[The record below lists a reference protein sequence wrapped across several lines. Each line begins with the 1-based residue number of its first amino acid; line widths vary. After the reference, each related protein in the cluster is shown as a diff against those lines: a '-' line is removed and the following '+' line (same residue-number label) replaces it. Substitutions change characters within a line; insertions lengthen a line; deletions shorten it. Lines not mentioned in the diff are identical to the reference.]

1 MGSFYLVLSHIIV
14 PKQKYRQSMPC
25 FGRKQSLFRCFV
37 LITACCLQFLTIK
50 AQPQDSL
57 QTDPPAETKS
67 GGLTSMVSYG
77 ARDSMRFDL
86 VKEVVYLYD
95 SAYVEYEAMTIHAK
109 YIRIDFRNH
118 VISAQGDTNAQG
130 KYLTKASFADAGQS
144 FEANQLDYNYVTQ
157 KGRIVEV
164 TTQQGDGFI
173 ITEVLKKDSA
183 NVIYLAHG
191 QYTTCDL
198 DHPHYSIRAAK
209 MKVIPDD
216 KIITGPAYLQI
227 ADVPTPLAV
236 PFGYFPNKKGRASGI
251 LIPSYGESP
260 SWGFFLKDGGYY
272 WGVNDKLDFAVRGDI
287 YSKGSW
293 GIKTYTNYR
302 VRYKYGGNL
311 SLRYARNYNG
321 DRELPTS
328 TIVNG
333 YSFRWTHQQ
342 DPKFN
347 PSVRFGA
354 NVNINS
360 SSYNQYNSTVTNDYL
375 SNTFQSNVQ
384 WAKTWKFGSFSTN
397 LTHSQNTLTHN
408 VDIGFPSAAFTVN
421 RFYPFRN
428 EERVG
433 KAKWWDKIGMSYT
446 SELKNSLNIAD
457 TLLEA
462 DTMNTPNYFSSTISP
477 RVKTGVRQQIPIA
490 TSFNVFDNFT
500 LTPAITFNSITQFKT
515 IRKTWDAASESVIT
529 DTVNGAHASFDFNSS
544 LSLSTKI
551 YGFFTLDHG
560 KYSMVRHVI
569 TPTIS
574 VSYMPDFTN
583 PAYGFWGEV
592 QTSAQGATAQ
602 YSIFEGGIFGSSA
615 AGKVGAV
622 GMSLMN
628 SLEGKLR
635 ANEDTNSTLSER
647 RMLIDALNFN
657 ASYNF
662 MAEHF
667 NWSVISGSMRM
678 KLFRLFDLN
687 LAFSADPYMLSETGT
702 RIERF
707 EIKNNNRL
715 ARLTS
720 SSLSLGTMLRPGGFS
735 STESRNSTRGTQAEV
750 DMINANPNAYVDFN
764 VPWSLNMQYN
774 LVWQKYSL
782 TPTVTQ
788 TLRVSG
794 DANITPKWKVGFDS
808 NYDFTRKEFSYTS
821 LNVYRDLHC
830 WELQFNWIPFGF
842 RQSYNVT
849 INVKSAVL
857 QDLKLTRKRDW
868 YDFNQQ

>member
-1 MGSFYLVLSHIIV
+1 MDSFYLVLSRIIV
-14 PKQKYRQSMPC
+14 LKQKYRHSIAR
-25 FGRKQSLFRCFV
+25 FGLPPALFRCFV
-37 LITACCLQFLTIK
+37 LITAFCLQFLTLN
-50 AQPQDSL
+50 AQEE
-57 QTDPPAETKS
+57 PPVEVQPAS
-67 GGLTSMVSYG
+67 SSGLTSMVSYG

-86 VKEVVYLYD
+86 INEIVYLYD
-95 SAYVEYEAMTIHAK
+95 SSYVEYEDMTIRAK

-130 KYLTKASFADAGQS
+130 EYLTKASFADAGQA
-144 FEANQLDYNYVTQ
+144 FEANKLDYNYVTQ

-164 TTQQGDGFI
+164 TTQQGDGYI

-183 NVIYLAHG
+183 GVIYLSHG

-198 DHPHYSIRAAK
+198 DHPHYSIRAEK

-260 SWGFFLKDGGYY
+260 AWGFFLKDGGYY
-272 WGVNDKLDFAVRGDI
+272 WGVSDKLDFALRGDI
-287 YSKGSW
+287 YSRGSW
-293 GIKTYTNYR
+293 GVKTFSNYK
-302 VRYKYGGNL
+302 VRYKYGGNV

-328 TIVNG
+328 QIVNG

-347 PSVRFGA
+347 PSVQFGA

-360 SSYNQYNSTVTNDYL
+360 SSYNQYNSTIANDYL
-375 SNTFQSNVQ
+375 SNTFQSNVR
-384 WAKTWKFGSFSTN
+384 WVKTWKFGSFSTN
-397 LTHSQNTLTHN
+397 LSHSQNTLTHN
-408 VDIGFPSAAFTVN
+408 VDIGFPSATFNVN
-421 RFYPFRN
+421 RFYPFKN

-433 KAKWWDKIGMSYT
+433 KAKWWDKIGMSYVT
-446 SELKNSLNIAD
+446 EFKNSLLIAD
-457 TLLEA
+457 TLLNPQNFEQ
-462 DTMNTPNYFSSTISP
+462 PNYYSSTISP
-477 RVKTGVRQQIPIA
+477 KIRTGLRQQIPIA
-490 TSFNVFDNFT
+490 TSFNVLDHYT

-515 IRKTWDAASESVIT
+515 IRKTWNADSAKVYT
-529 DTVNGAHASFDFNSS
+529 DTVNGAHASFDFTTS
-544 LSLSTKI
+544 LSLSTKF
-551 YGFFTLDHG
+551 YGFYQLDRT
-560 KYSMVRHVI
+560 KFQTIRHVI
-569 TPTIS
+569 TPTAS
-574 VSYMPDFTN
+574 VTYMPDFSD
-583 PAYGFWGEV
+583 PKYGFWGEV
-592 QTSAQGATAQ
+592 QSSPQGAVSQ
-602 YSIFEGGIFGSSA
+602 YSIFEGGIFGSSP
-615 AGKVGAV
+615 AGKVGALGV
-622 GMSLMN
+622 SLMN
-628 SLEGKLR
+628 SWEGKLR
-635 ANEDTNSTLSER
+635 NNEDTNSVQAER
-647 RMLIDALNFN
+647 RMLIDALNFG

-667 NWSVISGSMRM
+667 NWSAISGSLRM

-687 LAFSADPYMLSETGT
+687 TAFSADPYMMSATGV

-720 SSLSLGTMLRPGGFS
+720 ASMSLGTSLRPGGFGAS
-735 STESRNSTRGTQAEV
+735 ENRNSGRGTQAEV
-750 DMINANPNAYVDFN
+750 DMINANPAAYIDFN
-764 VPWSLNMQYN
+764 VPWSLNLQYN
-774 LVWQKYSL
+774 LVWQKYGL
-782 TPTVTQ
+782 NPTITQ
-788 TLRVSG
+788 TMRVSG
-794 DANITPKWKVGFDS
+794 DANITPKWKIGFDS

-842 RQSYNVT
+842 RQSYNIT

-857 QDLKLTRKRDW
+857 QDLKMTRKRDW

>member
-1 MGSFYLVLSHIIV
+1 MDSFYLVLSHIIV
-14 PKQKYRQSMPC
+14 LKQKYRQSIPC
-25 FGRKQSLFRCFV
+25 FGRKPALFRCFM
-37 LITACCLQFLTIK
+37 LITACCLQFLTLK
-50 AQPQDSL
+50 AQDGDSV
-57 QTDPPAETKS
+57 QVQPTSS
-67 GGLTSMVSYG
+67 GGLKSMVSYG

-86 VKEVVYLYD
+86 VNEIVYLYD
-95 SAYVEYEAMTIHAK
+95 SAYVEYEDMTIRAK
-109 YIRIDFRNH
+109 YIWIDFRNH
-118 VISAQGDTNAQG
+118 VISAQGDTSSQG
-130 KYLTKASFADAGQS
+130 EYLSKASFADEAQS
-144 FEANQLDYNYVTQ
+144 FEANKLDYNYVTQ

-164 TTQQGDGFI
+164 TTTVGDGYI
-173 ITEVLKKDSA
+173 ITDVLKKDSA
-183 NVIYLAHG
+183 DVIFLSHG

-198 DHPHYSIRAAK
+198 DHPHYSIRAGK

-216 KIITGPAYLQI
+216 KIVTGPAYLQI

-260 SWGFFLKDGGYY
+260 AWGFFLKDGGYY
-272 WGVNDKLDFAVRGDI
+272 WGASDKLDFALRGDI
-287 YSKGSW
+287 YSRGSW
-293 GIKTYTNYR
+293 GVKAFSNYR
-302 VRYKYGGNL
+302 VRYKYGGNV

-347 PSVRFGA
+347 PSVQFGA

-360 SSYNQYNSTVTNDYL
+360 SSYNQYNSTIANDYL
-375 SNTFQSNVQ
+375 SNTFQSNVR
-384 WAKTWKFGSFSTN
+384 WVKTWKFGSFSTN
-397 LTHSQNTLTHN
+397 LSHSQNTLTHN
-408 VDIGFPSAAFTVN
+408 VDIGFPSATFNVN
-421 RFYPFRN
+421 RFYPFKN

-433 KAKWWDKIGMSYT
+433 KAKWWDKIGMSYV
-446 SELKNSLNIAD
+446 SEFKNSLLITD
-457 TLLEA
+457 SLLKPENFEQP
-462 DTMNTPNYFSSTISP
+462 DYYSSTISP
-477 RVKTGVRQQIPIA
+477 KIRTGLRQQIPVA
-490 TSFNVFDNFT
+490 TSFNVLDHYT

-515 IRKTWDAASESVIT
+515 IRKTWNADSARVYT
-529 DTVNGAHASFDFNSS
+529 DTVNGAHASFDFTSS
-544 LSLSTKI
+544 LSLSTKF
-551 YGFFTLDHG
+551 YGFYQLDRT
-560 KYSMVRHVI
+560 KFQTIRHVI
-569 TPTIS
+569 TPTAS
-574 VSYMPDFTN
+574 VTFMPDFTD
-583 PAYGFWGEV
+583 PKYGFWGEV
-592 QTSAQGATAQ
+592 QSSPQGAVSQ
-602 YSIFEGGIFGSSA
+602 YSIFEGGIFGSSP
-615 AGKVGAV
+615 AGKIGAV
-622 GMSLMN
+622 GLSLLN
-628 SLEGKLR
+628 SWEGKLR
-635 ANEDTNSTLSER
+635 NNEDTNSVQAER
-647 RMLIDALNFN
+647 RMLIDALNFG

-667 NWSVISGSMRM
+667 NWSQITGSLRM

-687 LAFSADPYMLSETGT
+687 TSFSADPYMMSATGV

-720 SSLSLGTMLRPGGFS
+720 ATMSLGTSLRPGGFGAS
-735 STESRNSTRGTQAEV
+735 ETRNSGRGTQAEV
-750 DMINANPNAYVDFN
+750 DMINANPAAYVDFN
-764 VPWSLNMQYN
+764 VPWSLNLQYN
-774 LVWQKYSL
+774 LAWQKYGL
-782 TPTVTQ
+782 NPTITQ
-788 TLRVSG
+788 TMRVSG
-794 DANITPKWKVGFDS
+794 DANVTPKWKVGFDS

-842 RQSYNVT
+842 RQSYNIT